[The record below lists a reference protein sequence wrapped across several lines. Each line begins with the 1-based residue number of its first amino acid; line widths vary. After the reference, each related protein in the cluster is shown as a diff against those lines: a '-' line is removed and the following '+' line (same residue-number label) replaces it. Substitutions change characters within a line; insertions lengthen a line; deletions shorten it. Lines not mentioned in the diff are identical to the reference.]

1 MFSLRNLLNGMP
13 SDVDSEPQFD
23 FERML
28 NWKILRGSH
37 EFPGPDGGTCVNEAA
52 IVAAGYPYQSVRR
65 IDDCPASFSRPLA
78 LYAMCLNEIIMS
90 DSLRQELLMPFVTRL
105 AGSADRPEVELARVA
120 LIVEKTVSS
129 ILPEALE
136 RAGYEWEAQRCR
148 SVDTIED
155 AVVAVKHLCG
165 RNWYARGQHLI
176 GLINTIN
183 LAVEDFVAHR
193 SVDAAQYAGTAIADV
208 AEVIVSIGGDGAKRA
223 ADNAYW
229 QGAAILDAALLIGRQ
244 AHTVPT
250 EVVAQRLQSVKR
262 LALVQQQTAS
272 AA

>member
-1 MFSLRNLLNGMP
+1 MFNLRNLLSQIP
-13 SDVDSEPQFD
+13 SDVEVEPRFD

-52 IVAAGYPYQSVRR
+52 IVAAGYPYQPVRR

-90 DSLRQELLMPFVTRL
+90 DQLRQELLMPFVTRL
-105 AGSADRPEVELARVA
+105 AGSADRPEVEMARVA
-120 LIVEKTVSS
+120 LIVQKTVAL

-136 RAGYEWEAQRCR
+136 RAGYEWEAERCR
-148 SVDTIED
+148 TVNTIED
-155 AVVAVKHLCG
+155 AIVAVKHLCG
-165 RNWYARGQHLI
+165 RNWYARGSHLV

-193 SVDAAQYAGTAIADV
+193 AVDAAQYAGTAITDAADV
-208 AEVIVSIGGDGAKRA
+208 IASVGGDGAKRA
-223 ADNAYW
+223 ADNACR
-229 QGAAILDAALLIGRQ
+229 QGSAILDAALKIGRQ
-244 AHTVPT
+244 ANALPT

-262 LALVQQQTAS
+262 LALVHQHTPS